1 MIFSETLFLSFCTF
15 WPLSCAAWRLLTI
28 WIAIGSIICI
38 QNKNFLILTDDF
50 VFFFGSSDIEWHWIG
65 VFVFIYA
72 LIKSGRTNPFS
83 EKSITSLS
91 TWFNFL
97 STNKGTVYAQNIN
110 YSGVINV
117 PVNLVA
123 GKLGQ
128 MDVGDEVSVMFE
140 SCHQHNEFHE
150 LGPSIKNLVTN
161 I

>member
-1 MIFSETLFLSFCTF
+1 MIFFRDPIFIFLYLLTVFCA
-15 WPLSCAAWRLLTI
+15 SWRLLTI

-128 MDVGDEVSVMFE
+128 MDVGDKMSWRHV
-140 SCHQHNEFHE
+140 CHQHHE

>member
-1 MIFSETLFLSFCTF
+1 MIFFSETLFLSFCTF
-15 WPLSCAAWRLLTI
+15 WPFFLCLLATFNDMNRYWKHI
-28 WIAIGSIICI
+28 KWI
-38 QNKNFLILTDDF
+38 QNKNFFILTDDF

-97 STNKGTVYAQNIN
+97 STNKGTVYAQNNN

-128 MDVGDEVSVMFE
+128 MDVGDKMSWRHV
-140 SCHQHNEFHE
+140 CHQHHE

>member
-1 MIFSETLFLSFCTF
+1 MIIFRDPIFIFLY
-15 WPLSCAAWRLLTI
+15 LLTAFLCLLATFNYMNRYWKHI
-28 WIAIGSIICI
+28 LWI
-38 QNKNFLILTDDF
+38 QNKNFFILTDDF

-97 STNKGTVYAQNIN
+97 STNKGTVYAQNNN

-117 PVNLVA
+117 HVNIVA
-123 GKLGQ
+123 EKLDQ
-128 MDVGDEVSVMFE
+128 MDVGDEMCWRHV
-140 SCHQHNEFHE
+140 CHQHHE